1 MGKYNSIFD
10 ILGPIMVGP
19 SSSHTAGAARL
30 GKIARYIADG
40 DIKRVEITLYGSFA
54 ETGKGHGTEMALVA
68 GILGMEPHDEK
79 LRHSQQI
86 AKEQGIE
93 ISFEKGNIP
102 GIHPNTARFTIEKN
116 NGTCIVVT
124 GASVGGGAVIVNEID
139 SFNVE
144 LTGDYF
150 TIVTRHI
157 DKKGIISKVTTL
169 LAESNVNIGNMKVR
183 RDKSKGEASMII
195 ETDEI
200 VSTDVLEKIKN
211 LDEMIFVIEIK
222 PVKENGNVQ

>member
-200 VSTDVLEKIKN
+200 VSTDVLEKVKN

>member
-10 ILGPIMVGP
+10 ILGPVMVGP

-93 ISFEKGNIP
+93 ISFKKGNIQ

-116 NGTCIVVT
+116 NGTFIVVT

-183 RDKSKGEASMII
+183 RDKGKGEASMII

-200 VSTDVLEKIKN
+200 VSKDVLEKIKK